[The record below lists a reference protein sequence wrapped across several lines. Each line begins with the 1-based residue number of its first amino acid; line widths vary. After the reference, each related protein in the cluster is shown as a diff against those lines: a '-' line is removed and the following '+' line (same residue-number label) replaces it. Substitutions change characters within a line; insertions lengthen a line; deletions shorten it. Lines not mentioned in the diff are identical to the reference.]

1 MATVKIKFRS
11 STVADVDGY
20 IYYQIIHKRQVR
32 QLVSGH
38 RLRNSEWDSGRSS
51 IIYPRNPERR
61 RMVGII
67 RENIHSDIRRITKI
81 ISRLENASSRYTAD
95 DVVDTFRRYVSEY
108 TLCSYMENLIA
119 RQRQNGK
126 LRTSEIYR
134 STLTSFR
141 KFMAAHQPGGTD
153 IMLDSIDHET
163 MEAYEAWHHS
173 RGVTPNTISFY
184 TRVLRDV
191 YNRAVEDGAIEN
203 RHPFRHVYTG
213 IGKTAKRALPISTL
227 KTIRTLD
234 LSAHR
239 SLDYARDI
247 FILSFMLR
255 GMSFID
261 MAYLRKTDLSCGYIV
276 YRRRKTGQLL
286 TIKWTKDMQQIL
298 DKYPENRTGYL
309 LPIIKTP
316 GINERCAYRNAGY
329 AINHNLK
336 IVARMAG
343 ITIPLTLYVARHS
356 WASAARAKGIPLN
369 IISEGMG
376 HDNETTTMIYLA
388 SLDTSAV
395 DRANSKIL
403 ASI

>member
-108 TLCSYMENLIA
+108 TLCSYMENLIS

-184 TRVLRDV
+184 TRVLRAV

-213 IGKTAKRALPISTL
+213 ISKTAKRALPISTL
-227 KTIRTLD
+227 KTIR
-234 LSAHR
+234 
-239 SLDYARDI
+239 
-247 FILSFMLR
+247 
-255 GMSFID
+255 
-261 MAYLRKTDLSCGYIV
+261 CG
-276 YRRRKTGQLL
+276 
-286 TIKWTKDMQQIL
+286 
-298 DKYPENRTGYL
+298 E
-309 LPIIKTP
+309 
-316 GINERCAYRNAGY
+316 
-329 AINHNLK
+329 
-336 IVARMAG
+336 
-343 ITIPLTLYVARHS
+343 
-356 WASAARAKGIPLN
+356 
-369 IISEGMG
+369 
-376 HDNETTTMIYLA
+376 
-388 SLDTSAV
+388 
-395 DRANSKIL
+395 
-403 ASI
+403 